1 MMTRV
6 PWNTLSIAQHQK
18 TCHHARFSIVIR
30 ILLFLA
36 SYHATDEDFLLN
48 LNRKQSTKRVSGPRS
63 RKKEKG
69 KKDPFVLNACFI
81 WFLRC
86 CFVQILRFTFAPQ
99 MFKGI
104 QCRNALFHASI
115 FSLPCPVYGVDL
127 TG

>member
-6 PWNTLSIAQHQK
+6 PWNTLSLAQPGNMPPRTLLHCYK
-18 TCHHARFSIVIR
+18 NF
-30 ILLFLA
+30 LLFLA

-69 KKDPFVLNACFI
+69 KKDPSVLHACFI

-86 CFVQILRFTFAPQ
+86 CFVQILRSSRPPEIIDQ
-99 MFKGI
+99 I
-104 QCRNALFHASI
+104 QKWAMW
-115 FSLPCPVYGVDL
+115 
-127 TG
+127 